1 MRILLVGA
9 TGTIGK
15 HLDNHFSKNH
25 EVIRVSRN
33 DGDIKADITKPE
45 TIKQMFE
52 KAGDIDAVISATGGA
67 FFGPLNELDYKKGM
81 DSFGNKAMG
90 QINLILEGQHFLKK
104 GTSISIISG
113 ILSEDPI
120 KNSSA
125 LSMVNGAINSFIKA
139 ASLEMFEKGIRLNAI
154 SPGLVED
161 SVDELG
167 EAFPGHNPV
176 SMKRVIKAYEKSVL
190 GLVNGEIIKVY

>member
-1 MRILLVGA
+1 MKILLVGA
-9 TGTIGK
+9 TGTIGNPLY
-15 HLDNHFSKNH
+15 HHFSKEH
-25 EVIRVSRN
+25 EVIGVSRN
-33 DGDIKADITKPE
+33 DCDIKADITKPN
-45 TIKQMFE
+45 TIKEMFQRV
-52 KAGDIDAVISATGGA
+52 KDIDAVISATGGA
-67 FFGPLNELDYKKGM
+67 FFGPLNDLDYDKGM
-81 DSFGNKAMG
+81 DSFANKAMG

-104 GTSISIISG
+104 GSSFSIISG

-125 LSMVNGAINSFIKA
+125 LAMVNGAINSFVKA
-139 ASLEMFEKGIRLNAI
+139 ASMELFDKGIRVNAI

-161 SVDELG
+161 SAEDLG

-176 SMKRVIKAYEKSVL
+176 SMARVIKAYEKSVM